1 MHLQISPTYL
11 VKYRNE
17 ESEDK
22 TLRELINEK
31 GVAEVTAKEEGRVN
45 IGRSVKMKYC
55 FGGEVTPETTMRRK
69 TPR

>member
-1 MHLQISPTYL
+1 MHLQISPIYY
-11 VKYRNE
+11 VKYRNK

-45 IGRSVKMKYC
+45 IGRSVKMEYC
-55 FGGEVTPETTMRRK
+55 FGGEVTPETTRK
-69 TPR
+69 RKAPR